1 MAMHIFAYDAD
12 GRDVEIELERLDEQ
26 AFGDQ

>member
-12 GRDVEIELERLDEQ
+12 GRDVETELERLDQQ
-26 AFGDQ
+26 AFGDR

>member
-12 GRDVEIELERLDEQ
+12 GRDVEIELERLDQQ
-26 AFGDQ
+26 AFGDR